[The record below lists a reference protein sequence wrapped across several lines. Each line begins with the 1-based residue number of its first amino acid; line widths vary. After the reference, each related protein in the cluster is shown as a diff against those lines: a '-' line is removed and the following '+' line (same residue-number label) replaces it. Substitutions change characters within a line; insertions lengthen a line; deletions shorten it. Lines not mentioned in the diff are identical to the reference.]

1 MRRKKTKKRRIRKRL
16 KSLFYSSTLVKG
28 MRRNKNMKRAVIAII
43 IAAVAASA
51 FLIYKSQET
60 WDRFDVS
67 DYSYDKTERAGSGYE
82 YNEDIVSILLIG
94 TDSKGTMEV
103 SQTYG
108 DQARA
113 DSISL
118 VIFNTKEKTVKL
130 LPVSRDTITDVTKYS
145 ASGYEVGSMKTHLG
159 FAFSFGNGGHE
170 SSMNVCNAVSDMLC
184 GAEVY
189 RYITTNLDSI
199 AYANDLIGGVTVT
212 VPNNDLAGKY
222 PEMTQGSE
230 VTLTDENA
238 ADFLRYR
245 DTAVDASNAG
255 RMERQE
261 AFLEAYVRKLETMS
275 EDEYKDMWDRL
286 KSDESK
292 IKTNIKEKTLM
303 SLIADL
309 REYRYNP
316 VTDNLSIEG
325 ENRVEEGYDVFYPDE
340 AKLREMARTIF
351 FKKL

>member
-1 MRRKKTKKRRIRKRL
+1 
-16 KSLFYSSTLVKG
+16 

-43 IAAVAASA
+43 IAAVLAAA

-60 WDRFDVS
+60 WNRFDVS
-67 DYSYDKTERAGSGYE
+67 DYSYDKTERAGTGYE
-82 YNEDIVSILLIG
+82 YNKDIVSVLLIG
-94 TDSKGTMEV
+94 IDSKGTMEV

-108 DQARA
+108 EQARA
-113 DSISL
+113 DSIDL

-130 LPVSRDTITDVTKYS
+130 LPVSRDTMTEVTRYS

-159 FAFSFGNGGHE
+159 FAFTFGNGGHE

-184 GAEVY
+184 GAEIY

-222 PEMTQGSE
+222 PEMTQGSM

-245 DTAVDASNAG
+245 DTAEDGSNAG

-261 AFLEAYVRKLETMS
+261 AFLEAYVQKLETMS
-275 EDEYKDMWDRL
+275 EDEYKDMWNRL
-286 KSDESK
+286 KSDDTR
-292 IKTNIKEKTLM
+292 IRTNIKEKTLM

-309 REYRYNP
+309 RDYSYDP

-325 ENRVEEGYDVFYPDE
+325 ENSVEDGYDVFYPDE
-340 AKLREMARTIF
+340 EKLEEMARTIF